1 MEYFFRTEPDAGFSF
16 NMHLVRLGLI
26 LFLILIYKMR
36 KKTWLLKSL
45 LVASVILQTTLYL
58 WYTQDH
64 DLLIREGLPL
74 YHCRIAGIFLPIS
87 FFIKKEKMM
96 AYFADLALIG
106 TLVAFAVPDPSPY
119 SWPHITNLTY
129 ITNHYVLMACG
140 MLVTLT
146 YPTKIGFKTIAC
158 LSFAMNLIIFILDL
172 ILGANYGYLIRVPI
186 EFFARVPSILVFL
199 IMTLLIILIIYLI
212 EKIKANLRDK
222 ATEISICN

>member
-26 LFLILIYKMR
+26 LFLFLIYTMR

-45 LVASVILQTTLYL
+45 LVASVILQGALYL

-64 DLLIREGLPL
+64 ELLIREGLPL
-74 YHCRIAGIFLPIS
+74 YHCRIAGICLPLS
-87 FFIKKEKMM
+87 FFMKKEKMM

-106 TLVAFAVPDPSPY
+106 TLVAFAVPDPSAY

-129 ITNHYVLMACG
+129 IANHYVLMACG
-140 MLVTLT
+140 MLVTLKN
-146 YPTKIGFKTIAC
+146 PRRIGFKTIAC

-172 ILGANYGYLIRVPI
+172 MLGANYGYLTSVPI
-186 EFFARVPSILVFL
+186 EIFAKVPSFLVFL
-199 IMTLLIILIIYLI
+199 IMAMLISLIIYMI
-212 EKIKANLRDK
+212 EKIKVNIRDK
-222 ATEISICN
+222 AA